1 MSDDKPA
8 SKPEHYGFLQVPN
21 YSMIA
26 FSSAI
31 EPLRMANR
39 DAGRE
44 LYRWSVYTID
54 VVAPT
59 SSRPGRSSCSSRC
72 AASPSAAA

>member
-1 MSDDKPA
+1 MNDDKTA
-8 SKPEHYGFLQVPN
+8 SKPEHFGFLQVPN

-39 DAGRE
+39 DAGKE
-44 LYRWSVYTID
+44 LYRWSV
-54 VVAPT
+54 
-59 SSRPGRSSCSSRC
+59 
-72 AASPSAAA
+72 

>member
-1 MSDDKPA
+1 MSDDKTA
-8 SKPEHYGFLQVPN
+8 VKPENFGFLQVPS

-26 FSSAI
+26 FTSAV

-44 LYRWSVYTID
+44 LYRWSVYSID
-54 VVAPT
+54 GLPEK
-59 SSRPGRSSCSSRC
+59 SSSGLEVTPKDSG
-72 AASPSAAA
+72 